1 MDSLSTSFVH
11 VPQFGADLPQ
21 FAERAPWVG
30 GDLQTL
36 RNFLRPPAVDLGL
49 YRAERLVLPL
59 RDGSGDQLA
68 AAVHWPAQGRR
79 FYPVVL
85 LIHGL
90 TGCENSVHIRVT
102 AAYLLRMGFPVLRF
116 NLRGAGPSRAL
127 CSQHYHA
134 GRSEDLA
141 DALVGLPV
149 RIKQRG
155 LVAVGFSLG
164 GSVLLK
170 YLGEAGRHTPLM
182 AGVTVSTPLDLLAT
196 AHRLR
201 APRNVLYHRYFLRSC
216 QDEFASG
223 PCGRQARHAQRA
235 RNLWEFDD
243 TVTAPRGGYAGAA
256 DYYARTSA
264 KNFLDDVGIPT
275 LLLHAAN
282 DPIVPVES
290 YRGHRWRNR
299 RLLTVVQRKGGHV
312 GFHDRS
318 GDVWHDRAS
327 ALFFRRVLNLS

>member
-1 MDSLSTSFVH
+1 MDSLSTSIAH
-11 VPQFGADLPQ
+11 VPQFEADLPQ

-36 RNFLRPPAVDLGL
+36 RNFLRPPAVDLGS
-49 YRAERLVLPL
+49 YRSERLVLPL
-59 RDGSGDQLA
+59 RDGSGDRLA
-68 AAVHWPAQGRR
+68 AAVHWPTEARR

-102 AAYLLRMGFPVLRF
+102 AADLLRMGFPVLRF

-134 GRSEDLA
+134 GRSGDLA
-141 DALVGLPV
+141 DALAGLPV

-155 LVAVGFSLG
+155 LVAIGFSLG

-170 YLGEAGRHTPLM
+170 YLGEAGNYAPLM
-182 AGVTVSTPLDLLAT
+182 ASVTVSTPLDLLAT
-196 AHRLR
+196 ARRLK
-201 APRNVLYHRYFLRSC
+201 APRNVLYHRYFLRNC
-216 QDEFASG
+216 RHEFAADS
-223 PCGRQARHAQRA
+223 CREQARLAQSA
-235 RNLWEFDD
+235 RTLWEFDD

-264 KNFLDDVGIPT
+264 QNFLDDVRIPT

-290 YRGHRWRNR
+290 YRAHRWRNR
-299 RLLTVVQRKGGHV
+299 RLTTVVQSKGGHV

-318 GDVWHDRAS
+318 GGVWHDRAS
-327 ALFFRRVLNLS
+327 ALFFRRVLSLS